1 MSNFPPSTPLTELA
15 GLLKS
20 GATDPLRLAEQTL
33 AAIAAAD
40 PAIFTRVTK
49 ERALAEASASA
60 ERFSSGRALGLLD
73 GIPIAWKDLFDLAGL
88 VTTAGSRALDEEPPA
103 IADAPVVAALAAAGM
118 VTVGRV
124 NMTEFAY
131 SAIGLNPHFGTPA
144 NPHSATPRSPG
155 GSSSGS
161 AVAVARGLVPVA
173 IGTDTGGSVRIP
185 AAFNGIV
192 GYKSSSGRYPMQ
204 GLFPLSRTLDTIGVF
219 TRVALD
225 AILVDAGLRG
235 KAPKPVAAASLDGLR
250 MIVPTTI
257 VLDRCEPAVI
267 ANFEASLAAL
277 EGAGVKIERHPFPI
291 FDEIVRLN
299 ERFGAIVAREAYD
312 VHRARIAGPAAAII
326 DQRIVARLRAAASF
340 DPAAMPQVLETRR
353 DLIARAVAACGDA
366 IVAYPTVAHVAP
378 LIAPLEGDFEAFSR
392 ANGMTLRNTAL
403 GNMLDWCG
411 VSLPNGVDAE
421 GMPTGLLL
429 SGMPGD
435 DDRLLAIALA
445 AEQNL
450 GALDSRSRRK
460 TSET

>member
-1 MSNFPPSTPLTELA
+1 MNNPHPSSPVLQLA
-15 GLLKS
+15 ALLAS
-20 GATDPLRLAEQTL
+20 GATDPIRLAEQTL
-33 AAIAAAD
+33 AAIAIAD

-49 ERALAEASASA
+49 ERALAEAKASA
-60 ERFSSGRALGLLD
+60 ERFSSGQVRGLLD

-88 VTTAGSRALDEEPPA
+88 ITTAGSRALDRDPPA
-103 IADAPVVAALAAAGM
+103 VADAPVVAALAAAGM

-131 SAIGLNPHFGTPA
+131 SGIGLNPHFGTPT

-161 AVAVARGLVPVA
+161 AVAVARGLVAVA

-192 GYKSSSGRYPMQ
+192 GYKSSAGRYPME

-219 TRVALD
+219 ARAVLD
-225 AILVDAGLRG
+225 AILADAGLRG
-235 KAPKPVAAASLDGLR
+235 KEPKLVEAASIEGLR
-250 MIVPTTI
+250 IIVPTTL
-257 VLDRCEPAVI
+257 VLDGCEPAVI
-267 ANFEASLAAL
+267 ANFEASLAGL
-277 EGAGVKIERHPFPI
+277 ERAGVKIERRPFPI
-291 FDEIVRLN
+291 FDDIVSLN
-299 ERFGAIVAREAYD
+299 ERYGPIVATEAYE
-312 VHRARIAGPAAAII
+312 VHRDRVAGPAAAIM
-326 DQRIVARLRAAASF
+326 DRRVVARLKDAASL
-340 DPAAMPQVLETRR
+340 DPSGASPMLKARR
-353 DLIARAVAACGDA
+353 DLIARAVAVCGDA

-378 LIAPLEGDFEAFSR
+378 LIAPLEADYGAFSR
-392 ANGMTLRNTAL
+392 ANAKTLRNTAL

-411 VSLPNGVDAE
+411 VSLPNGVDAD

-435 DDRLLAIALA
+435 DDRLLAIALT